1 MKKEIIEF
9 KQLQSWKRVC
19 ESVFGVGISF
29 YFIFKVLFICLI
41 YLSVSF
47 VSDVE

>member
-1 MKKEIIEF
+1 MKKEMIEF
-9 KQLQSWKRVC
+9 KQLQSWKK
-19 ESVFGVGISF
+19 SVFGVGISF
-29 YFIFKVLFICLI
+29 HFIFKVLFICLI